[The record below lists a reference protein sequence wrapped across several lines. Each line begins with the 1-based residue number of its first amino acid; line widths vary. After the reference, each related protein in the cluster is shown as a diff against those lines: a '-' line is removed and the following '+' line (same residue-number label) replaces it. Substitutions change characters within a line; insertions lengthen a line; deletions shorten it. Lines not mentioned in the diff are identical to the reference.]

1 MTEPDL
7 LKNIADVFLNGMDER
22 VTRGLHFIKTKYKNT
37 EMLNLCV
44 SFMEYHHSDAIVAD
58 VENLFYRIGYFPAT
72 EAEME
77 LDYSIKHA
85 LIGSYKAAFADLR
98 RAIELTAI
106 NVYLTSEHS
115 KREASFEWIMSQ
127 RDSPFFST
135 MIESLAKTGRFKDI
149 NEEANWKQNIKQF
162 YWRISDYT
170 HNKGQAKGYRELNK
184 VNAHMFG
191 TFVPNI
197 NLETLSS
204 FLDCYIETVREIT
217 IFLALYNP
225 VILVG
230 LPLEDKFGLN
240 GPMSGFY
247 TEHQAEAI
255 NSLIPEPY
263 KEYFTQLIKK
273 DEEVIGAVESIISM
287 PDLTKE
293 DFDKQVQALKGYMGG
308 NGEDDN

>member
-1 MTEPDL
+1 MNEPDL
-7 LKNIADVFLNGMDER
+7 LKNIADVFLNGIDER
-22 VTRGLHFIKTKYKNT
+22 VSRGLNFINTNYKNT

-77 LDYSIKHA
+77 LDYSLKHA

-135 MIESLAKTGRFKDI
+135 MIEALTKAGRFKRISD
-149 NEEANWKQNIKQF
+149 EANWKLNIKQL

-184 VNAHMFG
+184 VNSHMLG

-197 NLETLSS
+197 NLQTLSS

-217 IFLALYNP
+217 AFLALYNP

-230 LPLEDKFGLN
+230 LPLEEKFGLN

-247 TEHQAEAI
+247 TEQQADII
-255 NSLIPEPY
+255 NLLIPEPY
-263 KEYFTQLIKK
+263 RHYFKSLKEM
-273 DEEVIGAVESIISM
+273 DEEVIGAVESVLSM
-287 PDLTKE
+287 PNLTKE
-293 DFDKQVQALKGYMGG
+293 EFDKQVQAIQNLMGG
-308 NGEDDN
+308 KGEADN